1 MRGAMIERDF
11 IDAPRIEV
19 AIAPDDKGA
28 NIDAPSTLFDI
39 WVVMHMPG
47 EEPSMGVMISGGPFD
62 RKGAQERL
70 VEIWTSLNKE
80 AERM

>member
-1 MRGAMIERDF
+1 
-11 IDAPRIEV
+11 
-19 AIAPDDKGA
+19 
-28 NIDAPSTLFDI
+28 
-39 WVVMHMPG
+39 
-47 EEPSMGVMISGGPFD
+47 MISGGPFD

>member
-1 MRGAMIERDF
+1 MRGALIERDF

-39 WVVMHMPG
+39 WLVMHMPG

>member
-1 MRGAMIERDF
+1 MRGGMIERDF

-28 NIDAPSTLFDI
+28 NIDVPSTLFDI
-39 WVVMHMPG
+39 WLVMHMPG

-70 VEIWTSLNKE
+70 VEIWTSLNKV